1 MFWRKKKQVEVAVE
15 ISPASTGAADIGTAP
30 VASAGATP
38 AGVKVDTGKVE
49 KLPGPKMI
57 PELVGNHLIKEMGKD
72 AGWVWRLSVVMRPR
86 GGGGK
91 GQDIRIFASHE
102 AEAKR
107 VKVKNYM
114 SLDEHPELII
124 FEGWFDKDKKK
135 VELEEKRV
143 MPKIT
148 IYTEKEIQQQI
159 EAMTKPGSKIH
170 FYLAASPASGGPLER
185 GAAVVELNPK
195 YPAKGQKKYS
205 LSAISVEG
213 TELTSK
219 GFKMFDSDKPKD
231 IARWIKERHFKAAGY

>member
-15 ISPASTGAADIGTAP
+15 VSPASTGAADIGMAP
-30 VASAGATP
+30 VTSAGATP
-38 AGVKVDTGKVE
+38 AGVKFDTGKVE
-49 KLPGPKMI
+49 KLPGPKMM
-57 PELVGNHLIKEMGKD
+57 PELVGNHLVKKMGKET
-72 AGWVWRLSVVMRPR
+72 GWVWRLSVVMRPR
-86 GGGGK
+86 AGGEK
-91 GQDIRIFASHE
+91 GYDIRIFASHE

-124 FEGWFDKDKKK
+124 FEGWFDREAKK

-195 YPAKGQKKYS
+195 YPGKGQKKYS
-205 LSAISVEG
+205 LSAVSVDG